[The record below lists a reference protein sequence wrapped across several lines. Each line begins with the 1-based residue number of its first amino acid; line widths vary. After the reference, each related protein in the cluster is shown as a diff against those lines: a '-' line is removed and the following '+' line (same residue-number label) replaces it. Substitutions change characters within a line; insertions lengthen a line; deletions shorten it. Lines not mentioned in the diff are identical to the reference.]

1 MEPDEALFLHF
12 QPSFDPHAR
21 LTLRPDSL
29 RMVLAGPGWRD
40 DRPRA
45 SRIAVY
51 GDLDPA
57 LAEGIFDSEERVA
70 LQPEQA
76 KALWTQLHEPLAQLR
91 NYEAGGIV
99 LDGMPVQISLKS
111 ASDPWEGRVHS
122 PPVGSPGHALLCLA
136 LEAAQARLSKTL
148 ILEGIET
155 LRRYL

>member
-1 MEPDEALFLHF
+1 MEPDEALILHF

-57 LAEGIFDSEERVA
+57 LAEGIFDSEERAA

-76 KALWTQLHEPLAQLR
+76 KALWTQLQEPLVQLR
-91 NYEAGGIV
+91 NFESGGII
-99 LDGMPVQISLKS
+99 LDGMPVEISLKS
-111 ASDPWEGRVHS
+111 ASSSWEGRVHS
-122 PPVGSPGHALLCLA
+122 PPEGSPGHTLLNLA
-136 LEAAQARLSKTL
+136 LDTAQARFSKTL
-148 ILEGIET
+148 VLEGIET